1 MKIKKIVLIFICLFV
16 FSGCS
21 IDNISNNN
29 IEKNVDLILKKRIKK
44 VNTNAVGYQYYLP
57 KYMSVI
63 DSNEFN
69 QEIYYKGNKFYLYA
83 DVVSYYHKESKKYK
97 ISEDSYISKEIK
109 KGNKKGYL
117 QVDKVGKRYYI
128 QMMYNYAKVEGYTT
142 KEDLKDSISG
152 ISLVLSSVKYNDNVI
167 ETLLGDK
174 KYDLK
179 NNETYNIFKAKKSKE
194 GNFLDYVNEYDNYKG
209 NEDLNNLIEKEEIKS
224 EDEED

>member
-69 QEIYYKGNKFYLYA
+69 QEISG
-83 DVVSYYHKESKKYK
+83 
-97 ISEDSYISKEIK
+97 
-109 KGNKKGYL
+109 
-117 QVDKVGKRYYI
+117 
-128 QMMYNYAKVEGYTT
+128 
-142 KEDLKDSISG
+142 G
-152 ISLVLSSVKYNDNVI
+152 ISRHFCVGVLRLRYGCGCR
-167 ETLLGDK
+167 LLR
-174 KYDLK
+174 
-179 NNETYNIFKAKKSKE
+179 
-194 GNFLDYVNEYDNYKG
+194 
-209 NEDLNNLIEKEEIKS
+209 
-224 EDEED
+224 